1 VPGAASGVVPVE
13 DDGEGLVDEVTEGEV
28 LHFDGDDEEK
38 EEAGFGSDE
47 VESGENSKKPGRG
60 PDHGDGGIVAAEDA
74 RGVEEEGVE
83 KDSGH
88 SAEKVEGEVGAA
100 GHPSFDVGAEDEEA
114 EAIHGEV
121 QEARVEEL
129 EGEESPE
136 LEFVEGFLNAEAA
149 PGVE

>member
-1 VPGAASGVVPVE
+1 MSA
-13 DDGEGLVDEVTEGEV
+13 
-28 LHFDGDDEEK
+28 DEE
-38 EEAGFGSDE
+38 
-47 VESGENSKKPGRG
+47 PY
-60 PDHGDGGIVAAEDA
+60 
-74 RGVEEEGVE
+74 
-83 KDSGH
+83 H
-88 SAEKVEGEVGAA
+88 SIPIHYANM
-100 GHPSFDVGAEDEEA
+100 GAEDEEA